1 MKIELST
8 QELDFLK
15 MLLAK
20 EVEETR
26 VEAHHAKNIEFKAHL
41 QARAQMIHDLV
52 ERMEVHSSV

>member
-15 MLLAK
+15 MILAK

-26 VEAHHAKNIEFKAHL
+26 VEAHHAKNIDFKAQL
-41 QARAQMIHDLV
+41 LARAQMVHDLA
-52 ERMEVHSSV
+52 ERLEVHISV